1 MLKTIAKNI
10 KKQFAIK
17 KSKFL
22 VFAYYVTNKEE
33 IKSFINDLW
42 KEYPDASHICYGYI
56 LDDNTYYFSDDGEPS
71 GCAGQPI
78 YNAIKN
84 SGLNYCLVCVVR
96 YFGGIKF
103 GPGPLRQTF
112 RDVSLDT
119 LKEANLIDISIK
131 DIIEVEIPLSESK
144 KWINSLSILIID
156 KRFDSESVVLTLA
169 GSKEE
174 LVSRLY
180 NSGLKILSIKEKQ
193 IIK

>member
-1 MLKTIAKNI
+1 MNKNLESS
-10 KKQFAIK
+10 FTIK
-17 KSKFL
+17 KSKFF

-33 IKSFINDLW
+33 IKSLIDDLW
-42 KEYPDASHICYGYI
+42 KKYPDASHICYGYI
-56 LDDNTYYFSDDGEPS
+56 LDDKTYYYSDDGEPN

-78 YNAIKN
+78 YNAIKT
-84 SGLNYCLVCVVR
+84 SGINYCLVCVVR

-112 RDVSLDT
+112 RDVTLDT
-119 LKEANLIDISIK
+119 LKLAQLTNIAIK
-131 DIIEVEIPLSESK
+131 DIIEVEIPLSLSK
-144 KWINSLSILIID
+144 KYINSFSILIID
-156 KRFDSESVVLTLA
+156 KKYNQDNVILTLA

-193 IIK
+193 IVKI